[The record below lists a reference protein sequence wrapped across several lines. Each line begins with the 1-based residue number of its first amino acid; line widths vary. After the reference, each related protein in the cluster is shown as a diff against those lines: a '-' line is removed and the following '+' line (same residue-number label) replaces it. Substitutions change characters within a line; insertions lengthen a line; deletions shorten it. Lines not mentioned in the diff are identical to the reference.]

1 MNTHEPDH
9 LPVLHVPVL
18 ITIFFI
24 AGMAALIESCVLQ
37 PAQAQPTPG
46 AQEAQEA
53 AIESL
58 EELLGQYEQGEFQ
71 QSQTT
76 RTALAAAI
84 TELDALRQQHSA
96 LTAKHD
102 LLVTEHTALKARCP

>member
-9 LPVLHVPVL
+9 LPVLHLPVL
-18 ITIFFI
+18 IAIFLI
-24 AGMAALIESCVLQ
+24 AGMAALVESCVLQ
-37 PAQAQPTPG
+37 PAQAQPNPT
-46 AQEAQEA
+46 QEAQEA

-84 TELDALRQQHSA
+84 TELDTLRQQHNA

-102 LLVTEHTALKARCP
+102 LLVNEHTALKARCP